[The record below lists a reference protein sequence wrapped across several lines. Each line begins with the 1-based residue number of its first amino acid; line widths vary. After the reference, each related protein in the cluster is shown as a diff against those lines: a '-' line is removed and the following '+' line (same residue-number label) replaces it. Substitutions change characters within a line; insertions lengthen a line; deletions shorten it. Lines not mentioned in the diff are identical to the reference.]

1 MSSQKMCETQKKLN
15 YFLKRIGVFRPNG
28 NPSFQVSNYQIR
40 FSKHPLLIHYLIHCL
55 IHLLLYQKMNTLTR
69 AHLHNVAKCPTLIL
83 THLDGVELQF
93 CEYEAI
99 AQNAVAYHVWRPNEF
114 IERVSKHA
122 KPIVALVNEING
134 LRKIMVRIIQVQ
146 RQQINKYRK
155 SIRDGRKTVKRGA
168 PASLE
173 SLTMETMIQM
183 SLRVIQD
190 MKDAIPSL
198 IQPLATRI
206 HRKLCTLQQRMLLFK
221 QFTESDSCR
230 FGPDDCRCDC
240 PPCRH
245 GQCYECHEGNCCR
258 PCQCNRDGVGISCQ
272 ACHQGAH
279 EKCNC
284 NCSLR
289 QMIKSK

>member
-1 MSSQKMCETQKKLN
+1 MAQ
-15 YFLKRIGVFRPNG
+15 
-28 NPSFQVSNYQIR
+28 
-40 FSKHPLLIHYLIHCL
+40 SK
-55 IHLLLYQKMNTLTR
+55 
-69 AHLHNVAKCPTLIL
+69 AHLHHVAKCHTLVR
-83 THLDGVELQF
+83 THLDGVKRQF
-93 CEYEAI
+93 NEYEAI
-99 AQNAVAYHVWRPNEF
+99 AENAVEYHVWNPNEF

-122 KPIVALVNEING
+122 KPIVALMNEIDS
-134 LRKIMVRIIQVQ
+134 LRKMMVRIIQVQ
-146 RQQINKYRK
+146 HQQINKYWK

-173 SLTMETMIQM
+173 SVTMETMIQM

-198 IQPLATRI
+198 IQPLVSRI
-206 HRKLCTLQQRMLLFK
+206 HSKLCTLQQRMLLFK
-221 QFTESDSCR
+221 QFTESDSCS

-258 PCQCNRDGVGISCQ
+258 PCQCNSVGVGISCH

-279 EKCNC
+279 EQCKC

-289 QMIKSK
+289 QMIKSKWQNDTMKNNKTKPLKTTKQNH

>member
-1 MSSQKMCETQKKLN
+1 MAH
-15 YFLKRIGVFRPNG
+15 
-28 NPSFQVSNYQIR
+28 
-40 FSKHPLLIHYLIHCL
+40 SKAYLH
-55 IHLLLYQKMNTLTR
+55 H
-69 AHLHNVAKCPTLIL
+69 AAKCPTLIL
-83 THLDGVELQF
+83 NHMVDIQRQFDG
-93 CEYEAI
+93 CDAI
-99 AQNAVAYHVWRPNEF
+99 AQNAVAYHVWAPNEF
-114 IERVSKHA
+114 IERINKHA
-122 KPIVALVNEING
+122 KPILALMNEIRS
-134 LRKIMVRIIQVQ
+134 LRKMMIRIIQVQ
-146 RQQINKYRK
+146 RQQINKYWK

-173 SLTMETMIQM
+173 SVTMETMIQM

-198 IQPLATRI
+198 IQPIVSRI
-206 HRKLCTLQQRMLLFK
+206 YSKLCTLHQRMLLFK
-221 QFTESDSCR
+221 QFTESDSCS

-258 PCQCNRDGVGISCQ
+258 PCQCNTVGVGISCH

-279 EKCNC
+279 EQCKC

-289 QMIKSK
+289 QMIK

>member
-1 MSSQKMCETQKKLN
+1 MKIKKIELL
-15 YFLKRIGVFRPNG
+15 FEMHCCIQAQRQPT
-28 NPSFQVSNYQIR
+28 FQLPTFNYQIS
-40 FSKHPLLIHYLIHCL
+40 FSKHSFFYTLL
-55 IHLLLYQKMNTLTR
+55 IHLLLYQKMKPMTR
-69 AHLHNVAKCPTLIL
+69 AHLHDVAKCHTLVR
-83 THLDGVELQF
+83 THMAGVERQF
-93 CEYEAI
+93 KTYDAI
-99 AQNAVAYHVWRPNEF
+99 AQNAVAYHVWAPNEF
-114 IERVSKHA
+114 IERISKHA
-122 KPIVALVNEING
+122 KPILALMSEIDS
-134 LRKIMVRIIQVQ
+134 LRKMTIRISQVQ
-146 RQQINKYRK
+146 HEQINKYWK

-168 PASLE
+168 TASLE
-173 SLTMETMIQM
+173 SVTMETMIQM

-198 IQPLATRI
+198 IQPVVSRI
-206 HRKLCTLQQRMLLFK
+206 HSKLCTLQQRMLLFK

-258 PCQCNRDGVGISCQ
+258 PCQCNSVGVGISCH

-279 EKCNC
+279 EQCNC

-289 QMIKSK
+289 RMIK